1 MLSSGDFNAVVHSW
15 LRWPTTLAD
24 QASVYQ
30 KEEQQKAE
38 SLNLQNLINKT
49 LNKASAIALKS

>member
-1 MLSSGDFNAVVHSW
+1 
-15 LRWPTTLAD
+15 LAD